1 MGEVEIGG
9 KPAYVLI
16 TEMVMDGRFDQRDQ
30 WAMSRNAD
38 SLLRAASRALDE
50 HYWLDRVAYRPVK
63 IDEDGRSLS
72 VVQIQPGTTEAE
84 ELAKKES
91 YLPDRNVARAPQPL
105 AFGKDLPTV
114 LALAK
119 RNNKRV
125 LIDFETVWC
134 GPCHTMDQLVFTAQ
148 SVVTAAVGVFA
159 VKADGD
165 DHHDLKVKYQVGGY
179 STLILL
185 DANGREL
192 RRAVGYQSI
201 VDMVAMFQP

>member
-50 HYWLDRVAYRPVK
+50 HYWLDGVAYRPVK

-84 ELAKKES
+84 ELAKKDS

-105 AFGKDLPTV
+105 AFG
-114 LALAK
+114 
-119 RNNKRV
+119 
-125 LIDFETVWC
+125 
-134 GPCHTMDQLVFTAQ
+134 
-148 SVVTAAVGVFA
+148 
-159 VKADGD
+159 
-165 DHHDLKVKYQVGGY
+165 
-179 STLILL
+179 
-185 DANGREL
+185 
-192 RRAVGYQSI
+192 
-201 VDMVAMFQP
+201 